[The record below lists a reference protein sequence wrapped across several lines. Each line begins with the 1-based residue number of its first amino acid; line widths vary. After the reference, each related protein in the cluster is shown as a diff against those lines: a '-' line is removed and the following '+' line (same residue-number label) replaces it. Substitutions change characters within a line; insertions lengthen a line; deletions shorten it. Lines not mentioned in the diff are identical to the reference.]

1 MSLDSLDIKNI
12 KGVGDKRAELFSKL
26 LTAPTVGALLRY
38 YPRTYEDWSSS
49 VTLEDTNP
57 FELPTVQAVVTS
69 DISVRF
75 VRKGL
80 TIYSATACDSNGV
93 NFKLTFF
100 NNPYIKSLLY
110 KGRTYLFKGKI
121 NFSFRTP
128 EMTSP
133 KFRRADEADTLEPI
147 YRQTAQLSSKTIAQT
162 VARALDMMNDESF
175 PDPIPP
181 ELLSAHGL
189 CSAQEAV
196 RGIHR
201 PKNSMH
207 LKKCRD
213 RLVYEELLILQLAL
227 FRLKGRNRKQTALH
241 LEKDCS
247 DEFFSLLPFAPTN
260 AQRRAV
266 KDAVRDM
273 MQGECPMSR
282 LLQGDVGS
290 GKTAVAAALCYCT
303 AKNGMQSALMAPT
316 EILAEQHYRSL
327 AELLEPAGIRVR
339 LLTGSLKA
347 SEKRR
352 IYDELV
358 TGLCDLVIGTHALIS
373 DKVEFKKLTL
383 VITDEQHRFGVKQRA
398 ALSEKGNNPHMFV
411 MSATPIPRTLALI
424 VYGDL
429 DVSVLD
435 ELPAG
440 RQKVDTY
447 WIDSGKRERAFNFVK
462 KHLDEGRQAYI
473 VCPLVDE
480 SEDEATDLASA
491 VAYAHQ
497 LREGAFRGYSVGL
510 LHGKLS
516 GAEKDEVMRD
526 FAEGKIQLLVAT
538 TVVEVGVNVPNA
550 VLMVIENAERFGLSQ
565 LHQLRGRVGRGK
577 YKSHCILISDFK
589 NEEAVARFNIMKST
603 NDGFVIASEDLKQRG
618 PGEFFGQRQS
628 GLAGDAKL
636 ADLAI
641 DTRMFAIA
649 QADALK
655 ISESDPNLES
665 PDHAA
670 LKVRVEAMIG
680 ESVTY

>member
-1 MSLDSLDIKNI
+1 MLLDNMDIKKI
-12 KGVGDKRAELFSKL
+12 KGVGEKRAEQFAKL
-26 LTAPTVGALLRY
+26 GIENIGALLRY
-38 YPRTYEDWSSS
+38 YPRTYEDWSASS
-49 VTLEDTNP
+49 TLDGADP
-57 FELPTVQAVVTS
+57 FEMPIIKAIVTS
-69 DISVRF
+69 GVSERF
-75 VRKGL
+75 VRRGM
-80 TIYSATACDSNGV
+80 TIYSATACNDNGTY
-93 NFKLTFF
+93 FKLTFF

-110 KGRTYLFKGKI
+110 KGQTYLFRGRI

-133 KFRRADEADTLEPI
+133 KFLRADKAGHMEPI
-147 YRQTAQLSSKTIAQT
+147 YRQTANLPSRTIAQT
-162 VARALDMMNDESF
+162 VQNALSMMNDESF
-175 PDPIPP
+175 PDPIPDP
-181 ELLSAHGL
+181 FLREHDL
-189 CSAQEAV
+189 CSAEEAV

-201 PKNSMH
+201 PTDSFH

-227 FRLKGRNRKQTALH
+227 FRLKGKNRKQTALH
-241 LEKDCS
+241 LEKDFS
-247 DEFFSLLPFAPTN
+247 DEFFSLLPFSPTN
-260 AQRRAV
+260 AQKRAV
-266 KDAVRDM
+266 KEAIRDM
-273 MQGECPMSR
+273 TEGECPMSR

-303 AKNGMQSALMAPT
+303 AKNNMQSALMAPT
-316 EILAEQHYRSL
+316 EILAEQHFRSL
-327 AELLEPAGIRVR
+327 SELLEPAGIRVR
-339 LLTGSLKA
+339 LLTGSLKI

-352 IYDELV
+352 IYDELA

-373 DKVEFKKLTL
+373 DKVEFRNLAL

-398 ALSEKGNNPHMFV
+398 ALSEKGNNPHMLV

-447 WIDSGKRERAFNFVK
+447 HIDSGKRERAYNFVK

-480 SEDEATDLASA
+480 SEDESSELASA
-491 VAYAHQ
+491 VAYAQ
-497 LREGAFRGYSVGL
+497 ELRNGAFRGYTVGL

-516 GAEKDEVMRD
+516 GAEKDEVMSD
-526 FAEGKIQLLVAT
+526 FASGKTQLLIAT

-565 LHQLRGRVGRGK
+565 LHQLRGRVGRGQ

-589 NEEAVARFNIMKST
+589 NEEAMARFNIMKST

-628 GLAGDAKL
+628 GLSGDAKL
-636 ADLAI
+636 ADLAM

-655 ISESDPNLES
+655 IAETDPLLENAEHS
-665 PDHAA
+665 A
-670 LKVRVEAMIG
+670 LKSRVEAMIG
-680 ESVTY
+680 ESITY

>member
-1 MSLDSLDIKNI
+1 MLLEDMNI
-12 KGVGDKRAELFSKL
+12 RKLKGVGDKRAEQFAKL
-26 LTAPTVGALLRY
+26 GASTVGALLRY
-38 YPRTYEDWSSS
+38 YPRTYEDWSESS
-49 VTLEDTNP
+49 SISDLNP
-57 FELPTVQAVVTS
+57 FELPVVRAVVTS
-69 DISVRF
+69 SVSERF
-75 VRKGL
+75 VRRGM
-80 TIYSATACDSNGV
+80 TIYSATACDDNGTS
-93 NFKLTFF
+93 FKLTFF

-110 KGRTYLFKGKI
+110 KGHTYLFRGRI
-121 NFSFRTP
+121 NLSFRTP
-128 EMTSP
+128 EMVSP
-133 KFRRADEADTLEPI
+133 KFMSADKAGVMEPV
-147 YRQTAQLSSKTIAQT
+147 YRQSGNLTSRMIAQTIAQ
-162 VARALDMMNDESF
+162 ALGMMNDETF
-175 PDPIPP
+175 PDPVPH
-181 ELLSAHGL
+181 EMLKEHGLLSAE
-189 CSAQEAV
+189 EAV
-196 RGIHR
+196 HGIHR
-201 PKNSMH
+201 PENSLH
-207 LKKCRD
+207 LKQCRD

-227 FRLKGRNRKQTALH
+227 FRLKGRNRKQTALQ
-241 LEKDCS
+241 LSKDYS

-266 KDAVRDM
+266 KEAIRDM
-273 MQGECPMSR
+273 MEGECPMSR

-327 AELLEPAGIRVR
+327 AEMLEPAGIRVR

-352 IYDELV
+352 IYDELML
-358 TGLCDLVIGTHALIS
+358 GLCDLVIGTHALIS
-373 DKVEFKKLTL
+373 EKVEFKNLAL

-398 ALSEKGNNPHMFV
+398 ALSEKGENPHMFV

-447 WIDSGKRERAFNFVK
+447 HIDSGKRERAYNFVK

-473 VCPLVDE
+473 VCPLVEE
-480 SEDEATDLASA
+480 SEDESSELASA
-491 VAYAHQ
+491 VAYAEQ
-497 LREGAFRGYSVGL
+497 LRNGAFRGYTVGL

-526 FAEGKIQLLVAT
+526 FASGKIQLLVAT

-565 LHQLRGRVGRGK
+565 LHQLRGRVGRGQ
-577 YKSHCILISDFK
+577 YKSHCILISDFT
-589 NEEAVARFNIMKST
+589 NEEAMARFNIMKST

-628 GLAGDAKL
+628 GLTGDAKL

-655 ISESDPNLES
+655 ITESDPNLEAEHHS
-665 PDHAA
+665 A
-670 LKVRVEAMIG
+670 LKARVEAMIG
-680 ESVTY
+680 ESITY

>member
-1 MSLDSLDIKNI
+1 MLLDNMDIRNL
-12 KGVGDKRAELFSKL
+12 KGIGDKKAESFAKL
-26 LTAPTVGALLRY
+26 GVTDIGSLLRF
-38 YPRTYEDWSSS
+38 YPRTYEDWSESAS
-49 VTLEDTNP
+49 LNGANP
-57 FELPTVQAVVTS
+57 FDIPVIRAVVTS
-69 DISVRF
+69 NVSERF
-75 VRKGL
+75 VRRGM
-80 TIYSATACDSNGV
+80 TIYSAAACDDNGV
-93 NFKLTFF
+93 FFKLTFF
-100 NNPYIKSLLY
+100 NNPYIKSLLQ
-110 KGRTYLFKGKI
+110 KGKTYLFRGRI

-133 KFRRADEADTLEPI
+133 KFLRADKAGHLEPI
-147 YRQTAQLSSKTIAQT
+147 YRQTANLTSRTIAQT
-162 VARALDMMNDESF
+162 VQNALSMMNDENF
-175 PDPIPP
+175 PDPVPP
-181 ELLSAHGL
+181 ALLEERGL
-189 CSAQEAV
+189 CSLQEAV

-201 PKNSMH
+201 PNDSAH
-207 LKKCRD
+207 LKNCRD

-227 FRLKGRNRKQTALH
+227 FRLKGKNRKQTALH
-241 LEKDCS
+241 LSRDYS

-266 KDAVRDM
+266 KEALRDM
-273 MQGECPMSR
+273 TEGECPMSR

-303 AKNGMQSALMAPT
+303 AKNNMQSALMAPT
-316 EILAEQHYRSL
+316 EILAEQHFRSL
-327 AELLEPAGIRVR
+327 SELLSPAGIKVR
-339 LLTGSLKA
+339 LLTGSLKM
-347 SEKRR
+347 SEKKAV
-352 IYDELV
+352 YEELKS
-358 TGLCDLVIGTHALIS
+358 GECDLVIGTHALIS
-373 DKVEFKKLTL
+373 EKVEFSRLAL

-398 ALSEKGNNPHMFV
+398 ALSEKGENPHMLV

-447 WIDSGKRERAFNFVK
+447 HIDSGKRERAYNFVK

-473 VCPLVDE
+473 VCPLVEE
-480 SEDEATDLASA
+480 SEEEGSELASA
-491 VAYAHQ
+491 VAYAEELQ
-497 LREGAFRGYSVGL
+497 NGAFRGYTVGL

-516 GAEKDEVMRD
+516 GAEKDGVMRD
-526 FAEGKIQLLVAT
+526 FADGKIQLLVAT

-565 LHQLRGRVGRGK
+565 LHQLRGRVGRGQH
-577 YKSHCILISDFK
+577 KSHCILISDFT

-603 NDGFVIASEDLKQRG
+603 NDGFVIAAEDLKQRG

-628 GLAGDAKL
+628 GLSGDAKL
-636 ADLAI
+636 ADLAM

-649 QADALK
+649 QADALD
-655 ISESDPNLES
+655 ISEADPCLS
-665 PDHAA
+665 YVCHRA
-670 LKVRVEAMIG
+670 LRDRVDAMIG

>member
-1 MSLDSLDIKNI
+1 MLLDRMDIRKI

-26 LTAPTVGALLRY
+26 GVPTVGALLRY
-38 YPRTYEDWSSS
+38 YPRTYEDWSGSS
-49 VTLEDTNP
+49 SLNDVDP
-57 FELPTVQAVVTS
+57 FEIPIIRATVTS
-69 DISVRF
+69 AVSERF
-75 VRKGL
+75 VRRGM
-80 TIYSATACDSNGV
+80 TIYSASACDENGV
-93 NFKLTFF
+93 SFKITFF
-100 NNPYIKSLLY
+100 NNPYIKSLIC
-110 KGRTYLFKGKI
+110 KGVTYLFRGRV
-121 NFSFRTP
+121 NFSFRMP

-133 KFRRADEADTLEPI
+133 KFLRADKAGYMEPV
-147 YRQTAQLSSKTIAQT
+147 YRQSAALTSRMIAQ
-162 VARALDMMNDESF
+162 AAASALDMMNDDSY
-175 PDPIPP
+175 PDPVPP
-181 ELLSAHGL
+181 ELLDENGL
-189 CSAQEAV
+189 CSLHEAI
-196 RGIHR
+196 RGIHQ
-201 PKNSMH
+201 PKDPLQ

-227 FRLKGRNRKQTALH
+227 FRLKGKSRRLTALH
-241 LEKDCS
+241 LTKDYS

-260 AQRRAV
+260 AQKRAV
-266 KDAVRDM
+266 REAVCDM
-273 MQGECPMSR
+273 MNGDCPMSR

-327 AELLEPAGIRVR
+327 SELLSPAGINVR
-339 LLTGSLKA
+339 LLTGSMKM
-347 SEKRR
+347 SEKRTV
-352 IYDELV
+352 YEELKS
-358 TGLCDLVIGTHALIS
+358 GECDLVIGTHALIS
-373 DKVEFKKLTL
+373 EKVEFLKLAL

-398 ALSEKGNNPHMFV
+398 ALSEKGENPHMLV

-447 WIDSGKRERAFNFVK
+447 HIDSGKRERAYNFVK

-473 VCPLVDE
+473 VCPLVEE
-480 SEDEATDLASA
+480 SEDEGSELASA
-491 VAYAHQ
+491 VAYAEQ
-497 LREGAFRGYSVGL
+497 LRNGAFRGYTVGL

-516 GAEKDEVMRD
+516 GNEKDEVMRD

-565 LHQLRGRVGRGK
+565 LHQLRGRVGRGQ

-589 NEEAVARFNIMKST
+589 NEEAMARFNIMKST
-603 NDGFVIASEDLKQRG
+603 NDGFIIASEDLRQRG

-636 ADLAI
+636 ADLAL
-641 DTRMFAIA
+641 DTRMFAAA

-655 ISESDPNLES
+655 ISETDPLLEAEC
-665 PDHAA
+665 HA
-670 LKVRVEAMIG
+670 LLRERVEGMIG

>member
-1 MSLDSLDIKNI
+1 MLLDNMDIRNI
-12 KGVGDKRAELFSKL
+12 KGVGEKRAGQLAKL
-26 LTAPTVGALLRY
+26 LGSATVGALLRY
-38 YPRTYEDWSSS
+38 YPRTYEDWSQSG
-49 VTLEDTNP
+49 TLENANP
-57 FELPTVQAVVTS
+57 FEIPTIRAVVTS
-69 DISVRF
+69 EISTRF
-75 VRKGL
+75 VRKGM
-80 TIYSATACDSNGV
+80 TIYSATACDENGV
-93 NFKLTFF
+93 HFRITFF
-100 NNPYIKSLLY
+100 NNQYIKSLLY
-110 KGRTYLFKGKI
+110 KGKTYLFRGRI
-121 NFSFRTP
+121 NFSFRYP

-133 KFRRADEADTLEPI
+133 KFRAADAADTLDPI
-147 YRQTAQLSSKTIAQT
+147 YRQSADLTSRFISQT
-162 VARALDMMNDESF
+162 VHNALKLVNEESF
-175 PDPIPP
+175 PDPIPRS
-181 ELLSAHGL
+181 LLSEHNL
-189 CSAQEAV
+189 CSLHDAV

-201 PKNSMH
+201 PKDTEH
-207 LKKCRD
+207 LKLCRD

-227 FRLKGRNRKQTALH
+227 FRLKGKNRKQTALH
-241 LEKDCS
+241 LEKDFS

-273 MQGECPMSR
+273 TEGEYPMSR

-316 EILAEQHYRSL
+316 EILAEQHYHSL

-339 LLTGSLKA
+339 LLTGSLKM

-352 IYDELV
+352 IYDELA

-373 DKVEFKKLTL
+373 DKVEFKNLAL
-383 VITDEQHRFGVKQRA
+383 VITDEQHRFGVRQRA

-429 DVSVLD
+429 DVSVLN

-447 WIDSGKRERAFNFVK
+447 HIDSGKRERAYNFVK

-473 VCPLVDE
+473 VCPLVEE
-480 SEDEATDLASA
+480 SEDESNELASA
-491 VAYAHQ
+491 VAYADRLQ
-497 LREGAFRGYSVGL
+497 KGAFRGYTVGL

-526 FAEGKIQLLVAT
+526 FASGKIQLLVAT

-565 LHQLRGRVGRGK
+565 LHQLRGRVGRGQ
-577 YKSHCILISDFK
+577 YKSHCILISDFT

-628 GLAGDAKL
+628 GLSGDAKL
-636 ADLAI
+636 ADLAM
-641 DTRMFAIA
+641 DTRMFAVA

-655 ISESDPNLES
+655 ITEADPLLEKPEHS
-665 PDHAA
+665 A
-670 LKVRVEAMIG
+670 LKARVEAMIG
-680 ESVTY
+680 ESITY

>member
-1 MSLDSLDIKNI
+1 MLLDHMDIRKI
-12 KGVGDKRAELFSKL
+12 KGVGDKRAQLFSKL
-26 LTAPTVGALLRY
+26 GVSTVGALLRY
-38 YPRTYEDWSSS
+38 YPRTYEDWSESTALNDIS
-49 VTLEDTNP
+49 P
-57 FELPTVQAVVTS
+57 FELPIVKAVVIS
-69 DISVRF
+69 DISERF
-75 VRKGL
+75 VRKGM
-80 TIYSATACDSNGV
+80 TIYSAYACDENGV
-93 NFKLTFF
+93 QFKLTFF
-100 NNPYIKSLLY
+100 NNPYIKSLIY
-110 KGRTYLFKGKI
+110 KGQTYLFRGRV

-133 KFRRADEADTLEPI
+133 KFVRADKAGSMEPV
-147 YRQTAQLSSKTIAQT
+147 YRQTAALTSRIIAQT
-162 VARALDMMNDESF
+162 VQNALGMINDENL
-175 PDPIPP
+175 PDPVPD
-181 ELLSAHGL
+181 EFLAERGL

-201 PKNSMH
+201 PKDSLH
-207 LKKCRD
+207 LKQCRD

-227 FRLKGRNRKQTALH
+227 FRLKGKNRKHTALR
-241 LEKDCS
+241 LCKDYS
-247 DEFFSLLPFAPTN
+247 DEFFSLLPFSPTN
-260 AQRRAV
+260 AQKRAV
-266 KDAVRDM
+266 KEAVADM
-273 MQGECPMSR
+273 MKGDCPMSR

-327 AELLEPAGIRVR
+327 SELLEPARIRVR
-339 LLTGSLKA
+339 LLTGSLKM
-347 SEKRR
+347 SEKRTV
-352 IYDELV
+352 YDELA

-373 DKVEFKKLTL
+373 DKVAFNNLAL

-398 ALSEKGNNPHMFV
+398 ALSEKGENPHMLV

-447 WIDSGKRERAFNFVK
+447 HIDSGKRERAYNFVK

-473 VCPLVDE
+473 VCPLVEE
-480 SEDEATDLASA
+480 SEDESNELASA
-491 VAYAHQ
+491 VAYADQ
-497 LREGAFRGYSVGL
+497 LRKGAFKGYTVGL

-516 GAEKDEVMRD
+516 GTEKDEVMRD
-526 FAEGKIQLLVAT
+526 FADGKIQLLVAT

-565 LHQLRGRVGRGK
+565 LHQLRGRVGRGN
-577 YKSHCILISDFK
+577 YKSHCILISDFR
-589 NEEAVARFNIMKST
+589 NEEAIARFNIMKST
-603 NDGFVIASEDLKQRG
+603 NDGFIIASEDLKQRG

-641 DTRMFAIA
+641 DTRMFAAA

-655 ISESDPNLES
+655 ISETDPLLES
-665 PDHAA
+665 SEHSA
-670 LKVRVEAMIG
+670 LKERVEDMIG